1 MKDFVIENCE
11 INETFYKMAAE
22 RIGLG
27 RKGSKHNLKT
37 LMLANQKLK
46 RIANRTIFDGDMVDE
61 RYHFRKIV
69 RLMTDIFQDGG
80 RTDRFRKKDSE
91 QNLKTLMLA
100 NQKLNRLA
108 IRTIFDRDMV
118 DERQRNRKILRLMT
132 DIFQDG
138 GRTDRFRKKRFKTK
152 FEDHHVGYSETQ
164 TNCKSDYIRQRYGG

>member
-22 RIGLG
+22 RISLG

-61 RYHFRKIV
+61 RYRNRKIV

-80 RTDRFRKKDSE
+80 RTDKY
-91 QNLKTLMLA
+91 
-100 NQKLNRLA
+100 
-108 IRTIFDRDMV
+108 
-118 DERQRNRKILRLMT
+118 
-132 DIFQDG
+132 G
-138 GRTDRFRKKRFKTK
+138 TK
-152 FEDHHVGYSETQ
+152 SKWGSIEGHHPRYS
-164 TNCKSDYIRQRYGG
+164 